1 MRAIFKRELRA
12 YFHNVTGFVF
22 LAFMLFAAGGVCA
35 GFNIFL
41 GSSRFEDCLYYLQ
54 IALVIA
60 IPLLTMRSFTD
71 ERRGHTDQ
79 LLYSLPLPLWK
90 IVLGKYLAMVAV
102 FGVSCLIIAVFPL
115 ILTMF
120 GMTGLGSAYS
130 ALLAFFMLGA
140 ALIALCTFLSSMTEN
155 SIVAMILSVV
165 GVLVLFL
172 VDTFV
177 TLFAPIGA
185 VASLI
190 VLVALAGLLALAVF
204 GVTKNWCFTG
214 LVGAVLILPQII
226 VFAINSQ
233 LYDGLVYR
241 VVSAIALFYRFS
253 VFCSGIFDL
262 TTIIYDLSV
271 VALFL
276 FLAWQVMEKRR
287 RA

>member
-1 MRAIFKRELRA
+1 
-12 YFHNVTGFVF
+12 
-22 LAFMLFAAGGVCA
+22 
-35 GFNIFL
+35 
-41 GSSRFEDCLYYLQ
+41 
-54 IALVIA
+54 
-60 IPLLTMRSFTD
+60 
-71 ERRGHTDQ
+71 
-79 LLYSLPLPLWK
+79 
-90 IVLGKYLAMVAV
+90 
-102 FGVSCLIIAVFPL
+102 
-115 ILTMF
+115 
-120 GMTGLGSAYS
+120 
-130 ALLAFFMLGA
+130 
-140 ALIALCTFLSSMTEN
+140 MTEN

-172 VDTFV
+172 VDTFA

-190 VLVALAGLLALAVF
+190 VLVALAGLLALAAF

-214 LVGAVLILPQII
+214 LVGVVLILPQIV